1 MRRQQPLGREDFAS
15 VTWQRLEQLLT
26 DRLAELR
33 AFNDQPAIEGVT
45 AQTRG
50 RIAELKKILDLAKDA
65 SSKQGASPN
74 GLLDQMPGE

>member
-15 VTWQRLEQLLT
+15 VTWQRLAQQLQ
-26 DRLAELR
+26 DRLQELR
-33 AFNDQPAIEGVT
+33 ELNDVPTSESNT
-45 AQTRG
+45 AANRG

-74 GLLDQMPGE
+74 ELLDSMPGE